1 MHLTRQPVFSG
12 TKREML
18 IHHDGVL
25 PEIPGMQ
32 ETLGWATGNR
42 TGLLSVSA
50 HRMYDLPL
58 TPAIGTDVLPC
69 LVDGI
74 ECGIF
79 LIIYRHIL
87 SVEQYP
93 VISYRAYFDA

>member
-12 TKREML
+12 TKRNML
-18 IHHDGVL
+18 MRHDGVL

-32 ETLGWATGNR
+32 ETLGGATGNR

-58 TPAIGTDVLPC
+58 TPAIGTDVLP
-69 LVDGI
+69 
-74 ECGIF
+74 
-79 LIIYRHIL
+79 
-87 SVEQYP
+87 
-93 VISYRAYFDA
+93 